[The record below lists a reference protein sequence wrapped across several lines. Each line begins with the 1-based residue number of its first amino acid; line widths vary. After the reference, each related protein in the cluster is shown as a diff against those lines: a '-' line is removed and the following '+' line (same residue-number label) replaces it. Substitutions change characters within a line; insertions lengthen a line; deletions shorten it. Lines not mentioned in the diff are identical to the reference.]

1 LRICYLNKEAIN
13 QMNENIRKLNA
24 QKSGKKKK
32 PNKKNFTMKLP
43 ANIKIDKNRTA
54 SSSKGSFVQEF
65 KKIRKEIESEIKRED
80 HKIKSRVATAWTS
93 PKNLANSRIIKR
105 SNENLNIDNHPE
117 TEGKRKGIKKFIKR
131 KKKKMKKEKILERSQ
146 ELK

>member
-1 LRICYLNKEAIN
+1 
-13 QMNENIRKLNA
+13 MNENIRKLNA

-80 HKIKSRVATAWTS
+80 HKIKSRVATA
-93 PKNLANSRIIKR
+93 
-105 SNENLNIDNHPE
+105 
-117 TEGKRKGIKKFIKR
+117 
-131 KKKKMKKEKILERSQ
+131 
-146 ELK
+146 